1 MFVVQ
6 FNGKYLVQAF
16 VCKCAINLVVVVLFL
31 AAHVLHR
38 DADFQLFLARSVLYF
53 LLFYLSLSELSVSSC
68 VHFL

>member
-6 FNGKYLVQAF
+6 FNGKYLLQAF

-38 DADFQLFLARSVLYF
+38 DADFTLFSVIFGPIRS
-53 LLFYLSLSELSVSSC
+53 LFSSISS
-68 VHFL
+68 FSF